1 MGKNG
6 RSKKSSIRYLLV
18 LYITLVV
25 ISVPLLM
32 IYFPSL
38 KNSFNE
44 YRVLEHYKL
53 WRSSEEE
60 KERKEVLVFLKGI
73 SGYQQIVRVIN
84 PGLRD
89 PLHYTLEALLL
100 PLSVEEKEAGLY
112 SEIMEGVTLKGATIQ
127 DDIAFV
133 TLSPS
138 FLLSDD
144 LDEAGE
150 EIDKT
155 LSINL
160 GTQGLVVIVDGSIVL
175 RK

>member
-18 LYITLVV
+18 LYITLIV

-60 KERKEVLVFLKGI
+60 KDRKEVLVFLKGI
-73 SGYQQIVRVIN
+73 SGYQEIVRVIN

-100 PLSVEEKEAGLY
+100 PLSVEEKEAGL
-112 SEIMEGVTLKGATIQ
+112 
-127 DDIAFV
+127 
-133 TLSPS
+133 
-138 FLLSDD
+138 
-144 LDEAGE
+144 
-150 EIDKT
+150 
-155 LSINL
+155 
-160 GTQGLVVIVDGSIVL
+160 
-175 RK
+175 